1 MIDVFLNRRLLTV
14 EDYYKMA
21 SAGILY
27 PDENV
32 ELINGIIFNK
42 FPKTPTHAST
52 VNKLSQRFILKLLEK
67 AIVRVQNPVRL
78 SNLSEPEPDLSILKP
93 KADFYGSG
101 HPTPEDI
108 LFLIEVAESSLVYD
122 REVKLPLYAK
132 ASIPGVWIVNLED
145 NQVEI
150 YTSPEGNAYQN
161 QKILT
166 NNQKIH
172 LPAFDLEIPV
182 SRILF

>member
-1 MIDVFLNRRLLTV
+1 MTISLSKRLLTV
-14 EDYYKMA
+14 EEYHKMA
-21 SAGILY
+21 EAGILTSR
-27 PDENV
+27 DRV
-32 ELINGIIFNK
+32 ELINGEIFNMS
-42 FPKTPTHAST
+42 PIGSQHAGL
-52 VNKLSQRFILKLLEK
+52 VNKLNFFLSQIFADK
-67 AIVRVQNPVRL
+67 AIISVQNPIQL
-78 SNLSEPEPDLSILKP
+78 SDYSEPEPDLSILKP

-166 NNQKIH
+166 KEQKIH

-182 SRILF
+182 SRIL